1 MSMFSRM
8 TDIVQANIN
17 AMLDKAEDP
26 EKVVRL
32 IIQEM
37 EETLVEIR
45 SEAAKFIA
53 EQKHLSRQLEKCE
66 KEAANWQEKAQL
78 AVDKDKDE
86 LARAALAEKQR
97 YTQKAEGLQQQ
108 YDTLTESLS
117 KLQEDTG
124 RLNAKLSEAKAK
136 QKTLVARKQSAAVRL
151 KAKNVEHSSKI
162 ENAMSRFEQYEQRI
176 DNLEAQVDAYDLTS
190 QSGEASNLEAE
201 FKALEGDDAID
212 KELAELKKKKAA

>member
-66 KEAANWQEKAQL
+66 KEATNWQEKAQL

-97 YTQKAEGLQQQ
+97 YTQKAEALQQQ

-136 QKTLVARKQSAAVRL
+136 QKTLVSRKHSAEVRL

-176 DNLEAQVDAYDLTS
+176 DNLEAQVDAYDITS
-190 QSGEASNLEAE
+190 HNGEASSLEAE
-201 FKALEGDDAID
+201 FKALEGNDEID

>member
-97 YTQKAEGLQQQ
+97 YTQKAEGKEFTRVGNVRSDGQLFRDSDMP
-108 YDTLTESLS
+108 YW
-117 KLQEDTG
+117 
-124 RLNAKLSEAKAK
+124 LNLG
-136 QKTLVARKQSAAVRL
+136 
-151 KAKNVEHSSKI
+151 
-162 ENAMSRFEQYEQRI
+162 
-176 DNLEAQVDAYDLTS
+176 S
-190 QSGEASNLEAE
+190 QLWHTDG
-201 FKALEGDDAID
+201 
-212 KELAELKKKKAA
+212 

>member
-136 QKTLVARKQSAAVRL
+136 QKTLVSRKQSAAVRL